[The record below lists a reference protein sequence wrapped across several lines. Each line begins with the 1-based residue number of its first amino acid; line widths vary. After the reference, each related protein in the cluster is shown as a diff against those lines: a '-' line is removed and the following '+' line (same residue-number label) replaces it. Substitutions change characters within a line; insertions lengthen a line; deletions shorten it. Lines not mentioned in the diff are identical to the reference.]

1 MIETKVI
8 SAFLSSRKD
17 FESVAKHLDT
27 SSWSPM
33 GTAILELV
41 TDYYDRDDSAEH
53 VDPELLG
60 SAIKRRFEG
69 VPRHLEQARTFLEE
83 VEADKTSNV
92 NVVHEVIAAAKDK
105 VRLRLADALIR
116 QDEVLL
122 PELLT
127 EFNILAEKVTLAD
140 EIEAEFQGLDITA
153 IADRFDEHGAWHL
166 APKELDTR
174 IKGGLRSGH
183 HMVIGAR
190 PERGKTLFGI
200 ALTACFAR
208 QGAKVLY
215 TCNEDPVEDIILR
228 FMSCLTGLTED
239 QLFAEPEKAMDLARS
254 VGYDNVVFASLAPGT
269 PHDVEVLARKHRPDV
284 VIVDQMRNLRMKS
297 ENNTQRLEQ
306 VAQELRNI
314 ARRCECVMVSFT
326 QVGDSGRDELYLDD
340 GDIDGSN
347 TGIPGAC
354 DVILL
359 IGSNDD
365 YELRDLR
372 MLNLAKNKRGGN
384 HDSFAVRVD
393 RKLSRVFS
401 YTLEGGA

>member
-1 MIETKVI
+1 MIESKVI

-17 FESVAKHLDT
+17 YELVRNHLDT
-27 SSWSPM
+27 EDWSPM
-33 GTAILELV
+33 GDAVLELV
-41 TDYYDRDDSAEH
+41 DDYYDRDDSAEH
-53 VDPELLG
+53 VDPELLS
-60 SAIKRRFEG
+60 SAIKRRFSDI
-69 VPRHLEQARTFLEE
+69 PRHLEQARTFLEE
-83 VEADKTSNV
+83 VQADATSNV
-92 NVVHEVIAAAKDK
+92 NVVHEVLEAARAKI
-105 VRLRLADALIR
+105 RLKLADALLR
-116 QDEVLL
+116 QDEVMT
-122 PELLT
+122 PELLSQYGVLM
-127 EFNILAEKVTLAD
+127 EQVTLAND
-140 EIEAEFQGLDITA
+140 VEEEFQGLDISE
-153 IADRFDEHGAWHL
+153 IANRFDEHGSWHL
-166 APKELDTR
+166 APRELDVR
-174 IKGGLRSGH
+174 IKGGVRYGH
-183 HMVIGAR
+183 HIVIGAR

-239 QLFAEPEKAMDLARS
+239 KLFEDPDEAMRLAREA
-254 VGYDNVVFASLAPGT
+254 GYDNVVFASLSPGT
-269 PHDVEVLARKHRPDV
+269 PRDVEALCRRHKPDV

-306 VAQELRNI
+306 VAQELRNV
-314 ARRCECVMVSFT
+314 ARRCQCVMVSFT

-365 YELRDLR
+365 YELRELR

-393 RKLSRVFS
+393 RKLSRVYS
-401 YTLEGGA
+401 YSLETG